1 MARWTLRLPT
11 LHRKFVYDSKV
22 GFKDLDHLRA
32 ALRPSESPSR
42 PAELPL
48 VLVVDDDP
56 HMRASLELILSRSYR
71 VELAG
76 NGRDGVAMVRDE
88 LSTVILDVKMS
99 GIDGF
104 TTYAQMRKLDA
115 DLPIIFHSA
124 YQDIKDPYEIIN
136 EFRPFGY
143 IVKGEDHSLLLR
155 TVADAVAQ
163 RARMLSYRDLQST
176 LSNVQSQMES
186 LKKRLAG
193 K

>member
-1 MARWTLRLPT
+1 MA
-11 LHRKFVYDSKV
+11 
-22 GFKDLDHLRA
+22 FKDLEHLRA
-32 ALRPSESPSR
+32 ALRPSESPAK
-42 PAELPL
+42 PAELPV

-71 VELAG
+71 VQLCA
-76 NGRDGVAMVRDE
+76 NGHDGVAQVRDE
-88 LSTVILDVKMS
+88 LSAVILDVRMS
-99 GIDGF
+99 GLDGF
-104 TTYAQMRKLDA
+104 ATYAQMRKLDA

-143 IVKGEDHSLLLR
+143 IIKGADHSLLLR

-163 RARMLSYRDLQST
+163 RAKMLSYRALQSK
-176 LSNVQSQMES
+176 LSNIRTQMES
-186 LKKRLAG
+186 LQKRLAE